1 MAAGGATTSITAKAA
16 SVVFQSEEGMFQ
28 PGLAN
33 LFEPLGVICSAAH
46 SIQVLRNDWVVVAR
60 QSEPINGLVAII
72 TRCRCYSETHLSSGT
87 AELLN
92 VWQISYNDIGPGCSC
107 WHFAPCRPAKW
118 WHHDG
123 FGFSTNKLCDLD
135 RLHSRAHRNPAYVSS
150 GVPWSPEHLREL
162 VRDQKPPTLDAQ
174 QLRSSIVLVLV
185 SFHVE
190 KGEAGPD
197 VAHSEI
203 EGRAGRKFLENELL
217 ERCSQRGGEQGI
229 RSRLGDKRDRT
240 RLGTTQQIVK
250 HENRKEGIGR
260 RSEVQCDWPCHQRT
274 ASISSVEVDLHG
286 DASVVHN

>member
-1 MAAGGATTSITAKAA
+1 MAAGGATTSIAAKAA
-16 SVVFQSEEGMFQ
+16 SVVFQCVESMFE

-46 SIQVLRNDWVVVAR
+46 PIQVLRNDGVVVAR
-60 QSEPINGLVAII
+60 QSKPINGLVAII
-72 TRCRCYSETHLSSGT
+72 TRCRCYSETYLSAGT

-135 RLHSRAHRNPAYVSS
+135 RLHSRAHRNPAHVSS
-150 GVPWSPEHLREL
+150 GVPWSPEHLRDL
-162 VRDQKPPTLDAQ
+162 LRDQKPPTLDAQ

-203 EGRAGRKFLENELL
+203 EGRAGRKFLEDELL
-217 ERCSQRGGEQGI
+217 ERCSQRGGKHRVWSVLRNQC
-229 RSRLGDKRDRT
+229 DRA
-240 RLGTTQQIVK
+240 RLGTAQQIVK
-250 HENRKEGIGR
+250 NENEKERIGR
-260 RSEVQCDWPCHQRT
+260 GRE
-274 ASISSVEVDLHG
+274 L
-286 DASVVHN
+286 